1 MNTYDDSNDA
11 KNSVDSNT
19 LEKHT
24 MATKAKENAVEE
36 LKDDSADTT
45 GTETTTDAAAG
56 ESAAAVN
63 TEQQQIQAVISD
75 ENAGIAD
82 FEALGNQ
89 KLVSPGYVALVRDIS
104 DAIINPLIPE
114 NDEAEI
120 ERLLQAIKT
129 TKDTLKRLKYTV
141 QMEHLL
147 EGSQKQFD
155 KIREAT
161 NDLSDDEFLKAHYD
175 RIQRYVDARIIDF
188 LKKNMNYAVTNK
200 RAPKGTKAAKAG
212 SSKTVGPKVSFM
224 LNDKEYVMNVDGGG
238 KFSADVKVV
247 AEKHGLKKK
256 ADFIAAI
263 KSKKVPE
270 IKNVQFI

>member
-1 MNTYDDSNDA
+1 
-11 KNSVDSNT
+11 
-19 LEKHT
+19 
-24 MATKAKENAVEE
+24 MATKAKENEVEE
-36 LKDDSADTT
+36 LKGDSADTT
-45 GTETTTDAAAG
+45 STESTDAAAG

-188 LKKNMNYAVTNK
+188 LKKNLNYAVTNK
-200 RAPKGTKAAKAG
+200 RAPKGTKTAKAG
-212 SSKTVGPKVSFM
+212 SSKTVGPKVSFT
-224 LNDKEYVMNVDGGG
+224 LNDKEYVMNVEGGG
-238 KFSADVKVV
+238 KFSADVKTV
-247 AEKHGLKKK
+247 AEKHGLTKK